1 MMESNYYPMY
11 EAGFRTKTL
20 NIRTVAGGTKFLLQQ
35 INELGLPYN
44 ANVMAMWARPS
55 DAATVSSS
63 NLFQV
68 PLNLQ
73 QTAYISLK
81 DRANVYNNINL
92 LMSNYYIP
100 QLTQFAFFM
109 QPVPSYLI
117 DWNQSYI
124 EISGAV
130 AAGNNQVFELV
141 VLYSEKR
148 ENIEFPNR
156 FKFRNGNEQ
165 AGVRSAY
172 FEIPLNGSQN
182 QYSLGNT
189 NNIGLETDAIIL
201 GFRTVKNA
209 YPLTGKTT
217 MDSAAYESSYL
228 TLKKGTDAIID
239 EFPVALTSYSQVMEE
254 YNYFPIQP
262 TLVSHIDWQQSK
274 IDVKNIA
281 GLTDAMAFQYELIW
295 YSQKC

>member
-1 MMESNYYPMY
+1 MESNYYPMY

-44 ANVMAMWARPS
+44 ANIIAIWARPS
-55 DAATVSSS
+55 SDAIKSSS
-63 NLFQV
+63 NLFLV
-68 PLNLQ
+68 PLTLQ

-81 DRANVYNNINL
+81 DRANKYNNINL
-92 LMSNYYIP
+92 LMSNFYIP
-100 QLTQFAFFM
+100 ELTNFAFFM

-124 EISGAV
+124 EISGVV
-130 AAGNNQVFELV
+130 AATASQVFELV
-141 VLYSEKR
+141 VLYSEKK
-148 ENIEFPNR
+148 ENVEFPNR

-172 FEIPLNGSQN
+172 FEVPLNSVQN
-182 QYSLGNT
+182 LYSLGNT

-209 YPLTGKTT
+209 YPLSRKTEMAT
-217 MDSAAYESSYL
+217 IPYESSYL

-239 EFPVALTSYSQVMEE
+239 EFPIALNDYKQVMEE
-254 YNYFPIQP
+254 FNYFPIQP

-274 IDVKNIA
+274 IDIKDTT
-281 GLTDAMAFQYELIW
+281 GLTDAMVFQFELIW